1 MELGW
6 LGFDRRSV
14 AARRRPGKQLG
25 LVGHLAQSHRL
36 CRGGHDEEPDR
47 RNSTMSQDETAF
59 PPADRRIPAGGD
71 WLSAADLAE
80 LTPGCL
86 IERIKALQ
94 PRIAAAAAEAERLR
108 RPVDEIWNALR
119 AAGYFYQFVPKVF
132 GGLEVATDEF
142 IDASLPIAEACPS
155 TGWAASFCAEHN
167 WFLSHFPQ
175 ETQQALFG
183 GAFPYVVAPVVS
195 TPVGTAVPVDGGYR
209 VSGRW
214 KWGTGV
220 MHADWIMASA
230 LVAGADGPPLV
241 LSALFPAEQATV
253 IDTWHVSGMVGT
265 GSNDIAIDDLFVPT
279 ARTVPLDL
287 LAKGRGP
294 GSRGYTSPIYN
305 MPMLPFLAMTA
316 AISAIGAARSALNAY
331 RARLEAHIRMG
342 NASTQ
347 VDRPAAQ
354 IRLGRADV
362 TVVGAEQILR
372 QAGRDTV
379 AAGAL
384 SGPAQLSRRIE
395 LRAQIAYAVS
405 LCRDAVAHMAEAAGS
420 GAHMLDQPFQRAVR
434 DLGVISSHV
443 VFDVDTA
450 YELRG
455 RSLVGLPPNSALV

>member
-1 MELGW
+1 MERGW

-36 CRGGHDEEPDR
+36 CRGGRDEEPYR
-47 RNSTMSQDETAF
+47 RNSTMSQDATAF

-80 LTPGCL
+80 LTPGRL

-119 AAGYFYQFVPKVF
+119 ATGYFYQFVPKVF

-331 RARLEAHIRMG
+331 RARLEA
-342 NASTQ
+342 
-347 VDRPAAQ
+347 
-354 IRLGRADV
+354 
-362 TVVGAEQILR
+362 
-372 QAGRDTV
+372 
-379 AAGAL
+379 
-384 SGPAQLSRRIE
+384 
-395 LRAQIAYAVS
+395 
-405 LCRDAVAHMAEAAGS
+405 
-420 GAHMLDQPFQRAVR
+420 
-434 DLGVISSHV
+434 
-443 VFDVDTA
+443 
-450 YELRG
+450 
-455 RSLVGLPPNSALV
+455 